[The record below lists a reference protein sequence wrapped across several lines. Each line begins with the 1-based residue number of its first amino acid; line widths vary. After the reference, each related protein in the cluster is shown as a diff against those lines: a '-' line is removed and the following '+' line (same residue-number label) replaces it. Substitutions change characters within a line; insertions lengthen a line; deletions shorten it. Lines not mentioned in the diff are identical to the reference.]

1 MMDEAMTVWVQWIDK
16 YIKKHGPPPE
26 VKEML
31 EKSGGMQDMVTG
43 DNDNTLDQELAESP
57 GAELL
62 RMGCND
68 PSAEPND
75 NESIFA
81 LDVRHLDAMSASH
94 LMRGFLC
101 VPGAAF
107 LWLALLMVFETTIR
121 LVDKTRDPGTTEILI
136 KEWLSAMPA
145 LAIGAFFTWVFWRY
159 FVSFDWFH
167 YRANPIRFDRE
178 RRMVH
183 VWRSSRVGGPFSVPW
198 DDSLYLIRG
207 QRDGDNG
214 EGARI
219 FPTTFLSVDLAT
231 RRIKRR
237 FVVGKTITNQAKS
250 DAFISYIQRYMA
262 EGPQAVPV
270 PKRWAKMTPSLAYSF
285 NAYFNITGALE
296 LQRKGTLGLGHLI
309 FMVALSPLLVLL
321 SLAHFIAI
329 LTGREPKW
337 PAEMA

>member
-1 MMDEAMTVWVQWIDK
+1 MIEEAMTVITHWLHRYALSGKAGKDMQESAQADADMNL
-16 YIKKHGPPPE
+16 YTGE
-26 VKEML
+26 GDGTL
-31 EKSGGMQDMVTG
+31 EE
-43 DNDNTLDQELAESP
+43 ELSERP

-62 RMGCND
+62 CVGRDAIC
-68 PSAEPND
+68 AEPDD
-75 NESIFA
+75 NESIFK
-81 LDVRHLDAMSASH
+81 LDERHLDAMSASH

-107 LWLALLMVFETTIR
+107 LWLAGTGLVMFSHLFITELANGNRDVGLFLMSF
-121 LVDKTRDPGTTEILI
+121 
-136 KEWLSAMPA
+136 
-145 LAIGAFFTWVFWRY
+145 LAIGGSAFFSWLFWRY

-178 RRMVH
+178 RCMVH

-198 DDSLYLIRG
+198 DDSLYLMRG

-219 FPTTFLSVDLAT
+219 FPTTFLSVDPAT

-250 DAFISYIQRYMA
+250 DAFIAYIQRYMA
-262 EGPQAVPV
+262 EGPQAVPT
-270 PKRWAKMTPSLAYSF
+270 PKRWAKMTPSLTYSF

-296 LQRKGTLGLGHLI
+296 LQRKGTLGLGHLV
-309 FMVALSPLLVLL
+309 FMTVLSPLLVLL

-329 LTGREPKW
+329 VTGREPKW
-337 PAEMA
+337 PGAMQ

>member
-1 MMDEAMTVWVQWIDK
+1 MIEEAMTVITHWLHRYALAGKAGKDMQESAQADADMNL
-16 YIKKHGPPPE
+16 YTGE
-26 VKEML
+26 GDGTL
-31 EKSGGMQDMVTG
+31 EE
-43 DNDNTLDQELAESP
+43 ELSERP

-62 RMGCND
+62 CVGRDAICAAPD
-68 PSAEPND
+68 D
-75 NESIFA
+75 NESIFI
-81 LDVRHLDAMSASH
+81 LDERHLDAMSASH

-107 LWLALLMVFETTIR
+107 LWLSAMASVTFITDSINEINTGRFTVGNALLTAVF
-121 LVDKTRDPGTTEILI
+121 LPVGL
-136 KEWLSAMPA
+136 
-145 LAIGAFFTWVFWRY
+145 FFTWVFWRY

-198 DDSLYLIRG
+198 DDSLYLMRG

-219 FPTTFLSVDLAT
+219 FPTTFLSVDPAT

-250 DAFISYIQRYMA
+250 DAFIAYIQRYMA
-262 EGPQAVPV
+262 EGPQAVPT
-270 PKRWAKMTPSLAYSF
+270 PKRWALMTPSLAYSF

-296 LQRKGTLGLGHLI
+296 LQRKGTLGLGHFV
-309 FMVALSPLLVLL
+309 FMTVLSPLLVLL

-329 LTGREPKW
+329 FTGREPKW
-337 PAEMA
+337 PADMQ

>member
-1 MMDEAMTVWVQWIDK
+1 MIEEAMTVITHWLHR
-16 YIKKHGPPPE
+16 YA
-26 VKEML
+26 L
-31 EKSGGMQDMVTG
+31 SGKAGKGMQESAQGDADLNLYTG
-43 DNDNTLDQELAESP
+43 EGDATLEEELAERP

-62 RMGCND
+62 CVGRNAIAAD
-68 PSAEPND
+68 PED

-81 LDVRHLDAMSASH
+81 INERHLDAMSASH

-121 LVDKTRDPGTTEILI
+121 LVDKTRDPGTTEILV
-136 KEWLSAMPA
+136 KEWLVAVPA
-145 LAIGAFFTWVFWRY
+145 LAMGAFFSWLFWRY

-198 DDSLYLIRG
+198 DDSLYLMRG

-219 FPTTFLSVDLAT
+219 FPTTFLSVDPAT

-250 DAFISYIQRYMA
+250 DAFIAYIQRYMA
-262 EGPQAVPV
+262 EGPQAVPT

-296 LQRKGTLGLGHLI
+296 LQRKGSLGLGHLV
-309 FMVALSPLLVLL
+309 FMTVLSPLLVLL

-337 PAEMA
+337 PTAMS

>member
-1 MMDEAMTVWVQWIDK
+1 MMDEAMTVWVYWIDK
-16 YIKKHGPPPE
+16 YIKRYGPPRE

-31 EKSGGMQDMVTG
+31 EKSGGMQNMVTG
-43 DNDNTLDQELAESP
+43 DNDNTLEQELAESP

-62 RMGCND
+62 RMECDAITAD
-68 PSAEPND
+68 PDD

-81 LDVRHLDAMSASH
+81 LDQRHLDAMSASH

-107 LWLALLMVFETTIR
+107 LWL
-121 LVDKTRDPGTTEILI
+121 
-136 KEWLSAMPA
+136 SAMASVKFITDSINEINTGRFTVGNAVLTAVFLPVG
-145 LAIGAFFTWVFWRY
+145 LFFTWVFWRY

-219 FPTTFLSVDLAT
+219 FPTTFLSVDPAT

-250 DAFISYIQRYMA
+250 DAFIAYIQRYMA
-262 EGPQAVPV
+262 EGPQAVPTR
-270 PKRWAKMTPSLAYSF
+270 KRWAKMTPSLAYSF

-296 LQRKGTLGLGHLI
+296 LQRKGTLGFGHLI

-337 PAEMA
+337 PAEMS

>member
-1 MMDEAMTVWVQWIDK
+1 MIEEAMTVITHWLHRYALSGKAGKDMQESAQADADMNL
-16 YIKKHGPPPE
+16 YTGE
-26 VKEML
+26 GDGTL
-31 EKSGGMQDMVTG
+31 EE
-43 DNDNTLDQELAESP
+43 ELAERP

-62 RMGCND
+62 CVGRNAIAAD
-68 PSAEPND
+68 PDD

-81 LDVRHLDAMSASH
+81 IDERHLDAMSASH
-94 LMRGFLC
+94 HMRGFLC
-101 VPGAAF
+101 VPGVAFVWLGVTAAIDF
-107 LWLALLMVFETTIR
+107 AMMMVEKVMAGNTRLDMLAAGSFAVVLFSGGAWL
-121 LVDKTRDPGTTEILI
+121 
-136 KEWLSAMPA
+136 
-145 LAIGAFFTWVFWRY
+145 FWRY

-198 DDSLYLIRG
+198 DDSLYLMRG

-219 FPTTFLSVDLAT
+219 FPTTFLSVDPAT

-250 DAFISYIQRYMA
+250 DAFIAYIQRYMA
-262 EGPQAVPV
+262 EGPQAVPT

-285 NAYFNITGALE
+285 NTYFNITGALE

-309 FMVALSPLLVLL
+309 FMAVLSPLLVLL
-321 SLAHFIAI
+321 SLAHFVAI

-337 PAEMA
+337 PVEMS

>member
-1 MMDEAMTVWVQWIDK
+1 MIEEAMTVITHWLHRYALSGKAGKDMQESAQADADMNL
-16 YIKKHGPPPE
+16 YTGE
-26 VKEML
+26 GDGTL
-31 EKSGGMQDMVTG
+31 EE
-43 DNDNTLDQELAESP
+43 ELSERP

-62 RMGCND
+62 CVGRDAISAD
-68 PSAEPND
+68 PDD

-81 LDVRHLDAMSASH
+81 LDQRHLDAMSASH

-101 VPGAAF
+101 VPGAGF
-107 LWLALLMVFETTIR
+107 LWLAAMMTLDQIFMASKAIQSGNIDFWDVATVLTF
-121 LVDKTRDPGTTEILI
+121 LP
-136 KEWLSAMPA
+136 LS
-145 LAIGAFFTWVFWRY
+145 AFFTWLFWRY

-250 DAFISYIQRYMA
+250 DAFIAYIQRYMA
-262 EGPQAVPV
+262 EGPQAVPT

-337 PAEMA
+337 PLDMR

>member
-1 MMDEAMTVWVQWIDK
+1 MIEEAMTVITHWLHRYALSGKAGKDMQESAQADADLNL
-16 YIKKHGPPPE
+16 YTGE
-26 VKEML
+26 GDGTL
-31 EKSGGMQDMVTG
+31 EE
-43 DNDNTLDQELAESP
+43 ELSERP

-62 RMGCND
+62 CVGRDAICAAPD
-68 PSAEPND
+68 D
-75 NESIFA
+75 NESIFI
-81 LDVRHLDAMSASH
+81 LDERHLDAMSASH

-107 LWLALLMVFETTIR
+107 LWLSAMASVTFITDSINEINTGRFTVGNALLTAVF
-121 LVDKTRDPGTTEILI
+121 LPVGL
-136 KEWLSAMPA
+136 
-145 LAIGAFFTWVFWRY
+145 FFTWIFWRY

-198 DDSLYLIRG
+198 DDSLYLMRG

-219 FPTTFLSVDLAT
+219 FPTTFLSVDPAT

-250 DAFISYIQRYMA
+250 DAFIAYIQRYMA
-262 EGPQAVPV
+262 EGPQAVPT

-296 LQRKGTLGLGHLI
+296 LQRKGTLGLGHLV
-309 FMVALSPLLVLL
+309 FMTVLSPLLVLL

-337 PAEMA
+337 PLEMS

>member
-1 MMDEAMTVWVQWIDK
+1 MMEEAMTVWVYWIDK
-16 YIKKHGPPPE
+16 YIKRYGPPPE

-31 EKSGGMQDMVTG
+31 DKSGGMQDMLTG
-43 DNDNTLDQELAESP
+43 GNDNTLEQELAESP
-57 GAELL
+57 EAELL
-62 RMGCND
+62 CVGRDAIC
-68 PSAEPND
+68 AEPD
-75 NESIFA
+75 ENESIFI
-81 LDVRHLDAMSASH
+81 LDERHLDAMSASH

-101 VPGAAF
+101 MPGAAF
-107 LWLALLMVFETTIR
+107 LWLAAMMTIEQ
-121 LVDKTRDPGTTEILI
+121 VLI
-136 KEWLSAMPA
+136 AVRAVQSGSIDFWDVATVLTFLPLSAFM
-145 LAIGAFFTWVFWRY
+145 TWVFWRY

-198 DDSLYLIRG
+198 DDSLYLMRG

-219 FPTTFLSVDLAT
+219 FPTTFLSVDPAT

-250 DAFISYIQRYMA
+250 DAFIAYIQRYMA
-262 EGPQAVPV
+262 EGPQAVPT

-296 LQRKGTLGLGHLI
+296 LQRKGSLGLGHLI
-309 FMVALSPLLVLL
+309 FMVVLSPLLVLL

-337 PAEMA
+337 PAAMQ